1 MASTYSTNLAIEL
14 LATGDQANAWGN
26 TTNTNLGTL
35 IEQAVSGYVTQT
47 INDGADT
54 VITIPNGASGT
65 ARNMYI
71 EMTGALTAVR
81 NMVVPSNKK
90 LYFIYNNTT
99 GGYSV
104 TVKVSGQTGIVVPN
118 GKKMILVS
126 DGTDIVEAIN
136 YFSAGG
142 TVTGVTAS
150 SPLASSGGAAPNIS
164 LTGTVAVGNGG
175 TGLTSYAVGDIIY
188 ASGTTTLSALADVA
202 TGNALI
208 SGGVGVAPSW
218 GKIDLTTHVSGTL
231 PVANGGSGA
240 ATFTANNVLLG
251 NGTSAFQV
259 VAPGASGNLLTSN
272 GTTWISAD
280 FPATFPTASAAS
292 SMYAY
297 YNFGGF

>member
-118 GKKMILVS
+118 GKKMVLVS
-126 DGTDIVEAIN
+126 NGTDVVEAIN

-142 TVTGVTAS
+142 TVTSVTAS
-150 SPLASSGGAAPNIS
+150 SPLASSGGTAPNIT
-164 LTGTVAVGNGG
+164 LGTVTVANGG

-218 GKIDLTTHVSGTL
+218 GTIDLTTHVSGTL

-259 VAPGASGNLLTSN
+259 VAPGASGNLLTSD
-272 GTTWISAD
+272 GTTWVSSA
-280 FPATFPTASAAS
+280 PAPTTSAS
-292 SMYAY
+292 SAMYAY
-297 YNFGGF
+297 ENFGGF

>member
-104 TVKVSGQTGIVVPN
+104 TVKVSGQTGVVVPN
-118 GKKMILVS
+118 GKKMVLVS
-126 DGTDIVEAIN
+126 NGTDVVEAIN

-142 TVTGVTAS
+142 TVTSVTAS
-150 SPLASSGGAAPNIS
+150 SPLASSGGAAPNIT
-164 LTGTVAVGNGG
+164 LGTVTVANGG
-175 TGLTSYAVGDIIY
+175 TGLTSYVVGDIIY

-218 GKIDLTTHVSGTL
+218 GKIGLTTHVSGTL

-259 VAPGASGNLLTSN
+259 VAPGASGNLLTSD
-272 GTTWISAD
+272 GTTWVSSA
-280 FPATFPTASAAS
+280 PPPTAAA

-297 YNFGGF
+297 QNFGGF